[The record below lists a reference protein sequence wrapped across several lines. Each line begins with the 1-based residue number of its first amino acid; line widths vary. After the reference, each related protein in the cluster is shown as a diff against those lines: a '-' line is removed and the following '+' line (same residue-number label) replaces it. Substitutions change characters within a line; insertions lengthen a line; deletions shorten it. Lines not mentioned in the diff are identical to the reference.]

1 MKIYSAQV
9 NAHGNII
16 VCGDT
21 IARKSYRIIATGSY
35 AHCLRIK
42 GGDEPA
48 LMFLA

>member
-21 IARKSYRIIATGSY
+21 IPRNSYRIVKTGTY
-35 AHCLRIK
+35 NECMDYKARN
-42 GGDEPA
+42 
-48 LMFLA
+48 